1 MSFIRIVLFYL
12 PLCVSYS
19 MTRFNKASLFFLF
32 YSNTNNKQVHRKKI
46 INNKKKFV
54 MTSLL
59 EVCL

>member
-46 INNKKKFV
+46 INNKKKNRND
-54 MTSLL
+54 
-59 EVCL
+59 